1 MQENKKPNNDEAT
14 KEMAFMNATGKLDYT
29 LTNDYLFH
37 VVMQRNEKV
46 LRGLIGSLLGLS
58 QDEIVKVELKNPII
72 PGQTVGDKEIILDLM
87 IILNGDRF
95 LNIEMQVNKRE
106 DWVERSLV
114 YLCRNFDNLSAG
126 DIYSDVMPCLHIGI
140 IDFDLFDGMSEFYSR
155 YRIKNIRDGHVY
167 TDKFGINVLNLRCID
182 SATEDDKKNDL
193 DVWARL
199 FKAKTWEE
207 IKMIAN
213 QYDFAKEAANS
224 IYAVSS
230 DEAIR
235 LQCEARERYERDWA
249 SSYKTGFKAG
259 VEEGVKKGIKQ
270 EKDNTDR
277 EKKRADDAEQKCSE
291 AEQKLDETSKQLEAA
306 LKEIE
311 HLKAGEV

>member
-1 MQENKKPNNDEAT
+1 MKKTEQQNNDSAT
-14 KEMAFMNATGKLDYT
+14 KDMAFMNATGKLEYT
-29 LTNDYLFH
+29 LTNDYMFH

-46 LRGLIGSLLGLS
+46 LRGLIGSLLGIA
-58 QDEIVKVELKNPII
+58 QDEIIKVELKNPII
-72 PGQTVGDKEIILDLM
+72 PGQAVGDKEIVLDLM

-95 LNIEMQVNKRE
+95 LNIEMQVNRRE

-114 YLCRNFDNLSAG
+114 YLCRNFDNLSKG

-140 IDFDLFDGMSEFYSR
+140 IDFDLFDGMCEFYSR
-155 YRIKNIRDGHVY
+155 YRIKNEQDGRIY
-167 TDKFGINVLNLRCID
+167 TDKFGINVLNLRCIGN
-182 SATEDDKKNDL
+182 ATEDDKKNEL

-224 IYAVSS
+224 IYAVSA
-230 DEAIR
+230 DEAVR

-249 SSYKTGFKAG
+249 SSYKTGFRAG
-259 VEEGVKKGIKQ
+259 VQQ

-277 EKKRADDAEQKCSE
+277 EKKRADE
-291 AEQKLDETSKQLEAA
+291 AEADLKTAEADLKTAEADLETAEARIGELEEE
-306 LKEIE
+306 LRK
-311 HLKAGEV
+311 LKASN